1 MKTTNMEQVTI
12 REMAKEKVKIFS
24 EYNFDYDIEEL
35 ELDAN
40 TKVKIYTF
48 DDKTTWIEYHLFDL
62 KDHIYKIIYKLS
74 KNNTQFL
81 VMMNKEE
88 RI

>member
-1 MKTTNMEQVTI
+1 MTTTNMEQVTI
-12 REMAKEKVKIFS
+12 RQMAKEKVKIFS
-24 EYNFDYDIEEL
+24 KHKFDDDIDGL
-35 ELDAN
+35 KLGAN

-62 KDHIYKIIYKLS
+62 MDHIYKIIYKLS

-81 VMMNKEE
+81 VMME
-88 RI
+88 

>member
-1 MKTTNMEQVTI
+1 MSTTNMEQVTI

-24 EYNFDYDIEEL
+24 KHNFDYDIEEL

-48 DDKTTWIEYHLFDL
+48 DDKTTWVEYHLFDL
-62 KDHIYKIIYKLS
+62 MNYIYKIIYKTP
-74 KNNTQFL
+74 KNNTSFL
-81 VMMNKEE
+81 VMMG
-88 RI
+88 